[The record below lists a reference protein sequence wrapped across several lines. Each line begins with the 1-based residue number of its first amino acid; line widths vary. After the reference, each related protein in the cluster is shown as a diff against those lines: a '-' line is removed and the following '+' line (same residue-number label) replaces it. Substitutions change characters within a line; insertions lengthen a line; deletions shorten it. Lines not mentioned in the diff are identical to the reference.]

1 MNSSYYLEKNALKYP
16 SHYAVKSEYGHITYL
31 ELNEQVNLFANGL
44 IDKGVKRQEKVIL
57 FMPNTLEFVM
67 SYLAIQK
74 IGAIV
79 VPININANLP
89 EINEFIK
96 YSNPSAIIVHHL
108 NFNQVR
114 ELKLDILKIKT
125 GKGNLYWHSF
135 LEIINNASE
144 NEINTLLDENDI
156 SSQLFTSSTKDI
168 PRSVLFDYRSI
179 LTVSHMICAKMEI
192 THNSRIILMN
202 SFNHTT
208 SFQLFFLGNI
218 IVGATLILRAMFT
231 PDLLIEAVES
241 EQATHFFGL
250 LDAYLTTGIK
260 LQNKEANLSSVL
272 WWIYEEEP
280 LTNNEKSFIKKQF
293 ETNNFVSIVELT
305 EEEEY

>member
-1 MNSSYYLEKNALKYP
+1 MNSSYYLDKHTRKNP
-16 SHYAVKSEYGHITYL
+16 GHYAVKTEYGHLTYL
-31 ELNEQVNLFANGL
+31 ELSEQVNLFANGL
-44 IDKGVKRQEKVIL
+44 ITKGIKQQEKIIL
-57 FMPNTLEFVM
+57 FMPNTLEFM
-67 SYLAIQK
+67 ISYLAIQK

-79 VPININANLP
+79 VPINIKATLA
-89 EINEFIK
+89 EINTFIK
-96 YSNPSAIIVHHL
+96 HSNPSAIIIHHF

-114 ELKLDILKIKT
+114 ELNSDILKIKT

-144 NEINTLLDENDI
+144 KEINISLDENDF

-168 PRSVLFDYRSI
+168 PRSALFDYRSL

-192 THNSRIILMN
+192 EQSSRIILMN
-202 SFNHTT
+202 SFNHTA
-208 SFQLFFLGNI
+208 SFQLFFMGSI
-218 IVGATLILRAMFT
+218 IAGATLIFRATFT

-260 LQNKEANLSSVL
+260 LQNKEANLSSVI
-272 WWIYEEEP
+272 WWIYEEGT
-280 LTNNEKSFIKKQF
+280 LTINEKEFIKKQF
-293 ETNNFVSIVELT
+293 ETNNFVSITELT
-305 EEEEY
+305 EEEDY